1 MRLQVRIDG
10 IARKLREIRR
20 QTQAFTD
27 EIEVV
32 DGFGQDTPLRRDPS
46 VTRPTARC
54 RWATPP
60 SGPKE
65 WPPNERIW
73 PARQPGLPPGSR
85 LADRAYGGFREDGA
99 AHPLTGCKSAR
110 RAAAPVP
117 ALRGRSSGR
126 ARGHGKRQVQLPS
139 APSTRAGAPFASIR
153 LATNCA
159 AANWTMSAFA
169 QTPAGERQHN
179 SPTISNRKE
188 ESRGEFVV
196 GVRSVLEN
204 PRVGT
209 SEPRYRFSDPS
220 RARGRPE

>member
-1 MRLQVRIDG
+1 MLTSSRTQGSPAAPQQRPCSLIAHPAISLTRIVRFRAGISGGPIGPEGGHPQAMRLQVRIDG
-10 IARKLREIRR
+10 IARKLREIGR

-117 ALRGRSSGR
+117 ALRGRSSG
-126 ARGHGKRQVQLPS
+126 
-139 APSTRAGAPFASIR
+139 
-153 LATNCA
+153 
-159 AANWTMSAFA
+159 
-169 QTPAGERQHN
+169 
-179 SPTISNRKE
+179 
-188 ESRGEFVV
+188 
-196 GVRSVLEN
+196 
-204 PRVGT
+204 
-209 SEPRYRFSDPS
+209 
-220 RARGRPE
+220 